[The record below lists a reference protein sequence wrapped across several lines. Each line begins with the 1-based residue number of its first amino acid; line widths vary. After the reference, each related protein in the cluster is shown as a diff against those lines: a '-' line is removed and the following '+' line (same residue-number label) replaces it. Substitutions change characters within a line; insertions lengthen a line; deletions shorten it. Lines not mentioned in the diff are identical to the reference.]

1 MCIEKLVPQLNKDYN
16 PFLYVRCEKYHI
28 VFDFV
33 SFKVTN
39 SLVGHG
45 FIHSKINERTLQL
58 WSSTKRQLG

>member
-1 MCIEKLVPQLNKDYN
+1 MYIEKLVPHLSKDYN
-16 PFLYVRCEKYHI
+16 LFYNYGVKSI
-28 VFDFV
+28 TSFFDFI
-33 SFKVTN
+33 SLKVTN